1 MPDECE
7 ETGMNSRRK
16 ILFTSFD
23 GLPNDAQG
31 GPNNIIYKL
40 LKSFD
45 NINYQKDFLSYG
57 NFIANADEAPEIR
70 LKPAA
75 RKIITDYLYYNTGIY
90 RMLTANGAYLKRHF
104 KLRDSFFRKHE
115 GARDYDVIHSH
126 DTLSHYYFTG
136 NDKALKVLTI
146 HGNGS
151 IENDWADAASKNN
164 FVRSL
169 MPELKR
175 REIESFNSADII
187 TFPGLFAK
195 ELFLKDYSGALAEN
209 KDIRIINNGIDKER
223 IKKITPSKNLLDKFG
238 RGKGHDVV
246 LLSVAGHIRQKNIGT
261 ILRVISA
268 LREMGK
274 NPLLINAGYG
284 HLTPEI
290 KSLIK
295 KYDLGGNVTLAGK
308 LSHDVVIS
316 LMKSVD
322 AVIMLSDRTIF
333 DLVLL
338 EATACGVPVITD
350 LSGGNGEILK
360 GYEGLIEAD
369 KRDINGTAELIVR
382 ELYGGRIS
390 GKENTKFLFTIE
402 KMLMGYE
409 KIYGER
415 VQR

>member
-1 MPDECE
+1 MPEE
-7 ETGMNSRRK
+7 HWETGMNSRRR

-45 NINYQKDFLSYG
+45 KKNYQTDFLSYR
-57 NFIANADEAPEIR
+57 NFIANADNAPEIR
-70 LKPAA
+70 LRPAA
-75 RKIITDYLYYNTGIY
+75 KKILTDYLYFNTGVY
-90 RMLTANGAYLKRHF
+90 RMLTANGVYLKRHF
-104 KLRDSFFRKHE
+104 KLRDSFFCKYAD
-115 GARDYDVIHSH
+115 ARDYDVIHSH
-126 DTLSHYYFTG
+126 DTLSHYYFTV
-136 NDKALKVLTI
+136 NDRALKVLTI

-151 IENDWADAASKNN
+151 IENDWADAASKSN

-175 REIESFNSADII
+175 REIISFNSADIV

-195 ELFLKDYSGALAEN
+195 ELFLNDYGDALRKD
-209 KDIRIINNGIDKER
+209 KDIRIINNGIDYER
-223 IKKITPSKNLLDKFG
+223 IKRMTPEKNLIEKFG
-238 RGKGHDVV
+238 CGKGHDLV

-261 ILRVISA
+261 ILSVISA
-268 LREMGK
+268 LKSIGK

-290 KSLIK
+290 KRLMK
-295 KYDLGGNVTLAGK
+295 KYELGGNVTLAGK

-338 EATACGVPVITD
+338 EASACGVPVITD

-369 KRDINGTAELIVR
+369 KSDIKGTA
-382 ELYGGRIS
+382 
-390 GKENTKFLFTIE
+390 
-402 KMLMGYE
+402 
-409 KIYGER
+409 
-415 VQR
+415 